1 MKILSMNVKISK
13 IWGVLNNRMEIKTTL
28 ANILLKNKD
37 AILKVERYTRTEFEN
52 LITSV
57 TKAEKERQDI
67 LEKIK
72 EIESIDIHTLKKELE
87 IAEDLLIFNIEYLKE
102 LGSLEFLGEKSR
114 FFHSLIEKNVIN
126 GIFPNVNIIKDKNLC
141 CGCGLCDSICPVHA
155 INYTSSTFE
164 LNEDI
169 CIDCGLCFS
178 CCPRSFFPKSLKHIK
193 VGTDSNTR
201 HSEAINSYIDIYSA
215 HTNDKRIKNLAQDGG
230 IVTTLLK
237 TAFQAHLI
245 DASIAVSVSDEPH
258 RPLPVIIDRE
268 EELLR
273 TAGTKYTNSPS
284 LKILHASRNY
294 KNIAVVGTP
303 CMMEALKKIS
313 FYPLNKP
320 FYENITLKIG
330 LFCMESFDYDQI
342 KDLLSREF
350 SQISI
355 NKVKKMDIDKGRFY
369 IFHKDGSIFTTPVKH
384 INKYSRPACFFCD
397 DLTSEQADISVGSI
411 GSEPG
416 WSTVI
421 IRTSKGAN
429 LFQKALDLKLI
440 EKKEIKEDS
449 KSFRILNRVAKS
461 KQKIYKE
468 TYRPKMIEQDPYV
481 RISNFQ
487 EVSEG
492 LTLEMVKLEASRCL
506 QCGMPHCI
514 SGCPVNIDIPQFLK
528 LLKQGKSIDA
538 LRLMKDYNLLP
549 AICGRVCP
557 QETQCEKLCLLNGL
571 EEPIAIGYLERFIA
585 DWERENQL
593 KECPDCKPPNN
604 IKVAVIGSGPAGLT
618 CAGELARNGY
628 DVTIFEAF
636 HLGGGVLTYGIPE
649 FRLPKEIVKGEIETL
664 KLLDVKIQYN
674 TIIGKSLTIQ
684 DLKEMEYKAFFIGVG
699 AGLPMFPKMTGL
711 NLNGVLTANEFLTRV
726 NLMKAYKFPEYDT
739 PIKVGEVVLVIGGGN
754 TALDAARVAKRLGAR
769 RVILVY
775 RRSELEMPAR
785 REEYHHA
792 LEEEIEFM
800 FLTNPIRFIGDD
812 KDNLKQVKIL
822 KMRLGKPDESG
833 RHRPIPI
840 ENSESIMEADTV
852 IIAIG
857 ALANPIFTKSL
868 PDLKLNKWGYIE
880 TDENSKTS
888 LEGIYAGGDIVSGS
902 ATVISAMGAGKKAAR
917 SIHKYLKYKL
927 ALIENYSGS

>member
-13 IWGVLNNRMEIKTTL
+13 TLEVLNKQMEVKTPL
-28 ANILLKNKD
+28 INVLLKNKD
-37 AILKVERYTRTEFEN
+37 AILKVERYTITEFEN
-52 LITSV
+52 LINSL

-67 LEKIK
+67 LKTIN
-72 EIESIDIHTLKKELE
+72 EIGSIDIHLLKKELE
-87 IAEDLLIFNIEYLKE
+87 IAEDLLIYNIEYLKE

-114 FFHSLIEKNVIN
+114 FFHSLIEKNEIRGV
-126 GIFPNVNIIKDKNLC
+126 FPNVNLIKDKNLC
-141 CGCGLCDSICPVHA
+141 CGCGLCDSVCPVHA

-164 LNEDI
+164 LNEDL

-178 CCPRSFFPKSLKHIK
+178 CCPRSFFPKSLKQNK
-193 VGTDSNTR
+193 VGINSNTI
-201 HSEAINSYIDIYSA
+201 HSETINSYIDIYSA
-215 HTNDKRIKNLAQDGG
+215 HTNDESIKNLAQDGG

-237 TAFQAHLI
+237 TAFQEKLI
-245 DASIAVSVSDEPH
+245 DASIAVSISDEPH
-258 RPLPVIIDRE
+258 RPLPVIINRE

-303 CMMEALKKIS
+303 CMLEALKKIS
-313 FYPLNKP
+313 IYPLNKP
-320 FYENITLKIG
+320 LYENIVLKIG
-330 LFCMESFDYDQI
+330 LFCMESFDYEQI
-342 KDLLSREF
+342 KNLLKREF
-350 SQISI
+350 KITMKGI
-355 NKVKKMDIDKGRFY
+355 KKMDIDKGRFF
-369 IFHKDGSIFTTPVKH
+369 IFNKDNSIYTIPIKELK
-384 INKYSRPACFFCD
+384 KYGRLGCFFCD

-421 IRTSKGAN
+421 IRTNKGVD
-429 LFQKALDLKLI
+429 LFQKALDRKLI
-440 EKKEIKEDS
+440 EKKDIKEDS
-449 KSFRILNRVAKS
+449 KSLRILNRVAKS

-468 TYRPKMIEQDPYV
+468 TYRPKMIEQDPHV

-557 QETQCEKLCLLNGL
+557 QETQCEKSCLLNSL
-571 EEPIAIGYLERFIA
+571 EEPIAIGFLERFIA

-593 KECPDCKPPNN
+593 KECPECKPPNN
-604 IKVAVIGSGPAGLT
+604 IKIAIIGSGPAGLT
-618 CAGELARNGY
+618 CAGELARMGY
-628 DVTIFEAF
+628 DVTVFEAF
-636 HLGGGVLTYGIPE
+636 HAGGGVLTYGIPE
-649 FRLPKEIVKGEIETL
+649 FRLPKEIVKSEIETL
-664 KLLDVKIQYN
+664 KMLDVKIQYN
-674 TIIGKSLTIQ
+674 TIIGKTLTIQ
-684 DLKEMEYKAFFIGVG
+684 DLKEMGYKAFFIGVG
-699 AGLPMFPKMTGL
+699 AGLPMFPKIPGL

-739 PIKVGEVVLVIGGGN
+739 PIKIGEIVLVIGGGN
-754 TALDAARVAKRLGAR
+754 TALDSARVAKRLGAK
-769 RVILVY
+769 RVIVVY

-785 REEYHHA
+785 REEYYHA
-792 LEEEIEFM
+792 VEEEIEFM
-800 FLTNPIRFIGDD
+800 FLTNPIKFIGDD
-812 KDNLKQVKIL
+812 KDNLKQVKVV
-822 KMRLGKPDESG
+822 KMRLGEPDESG
-833 RHRPIPI
+833 RRRPILI
-840 ENSESIMEADTV
+840 ENSDYFIEADTV

-857 ALANPIFTKSL
+857 ALANPILIKSL

-917 SIHKYLKYKL
+917 AIHKYLKYKL

>member
-1 MKILSMNVKISK
+1 
-13 IWGVLNNRMEIKTTL
+13 METKTPL
-28 ANILLKNKD
+28 INILLNNKD
-37 AILKVERYTRTEFEN
+37 TILKVERYTRIEFEN
-52 LITSV
+52 LIISLI
-57 TKAEKERQDI
+57 KAEKERQDI
-67 LEKIK
+67 LKKIK
-72 EIESIDIHTLKKELE
+72 EFGSINILTLKKEIE
-87 IAEDLLIFNIEYLKE
+87 IAEDLLIYNIEYLKE

-114 FFHSLIEKNVIN
+114 FFHSSIEKNKIR
-126 GIFPNVNIIKDKNLC
+126 GIFPNVKIIRDKNLC
-141 CGCGLCDSICPVHA
+141 CGCGLCDSVCPVHA

-169 CIDCGLCFS
+169 CIECGLCFS
-178 CCPRSFFPKSLKHIK
+178 CCPRSFFPKSLKKTKI
-193 VGTDSNTR
+193 GTDSNTR
-201 HSEAINSYIDIYSA
+201 HSEPINNYLEIYSA
-215 HTNDKRIKNLAQDGG
+215 HTTDERIKKFAQDGG
-230 IVTTLLK
+230 IVTSLLK
-237 TAFQAHLI
+237 TAFQAQII

-258 RPLPVIIDRE
+258 KPLPVIIDRE

-284 LKILHASRNY
+284 LKILHTSRSYN
-294 KNIAVVGTP
+294 KIAVVGTP

-313 FYPLNKP
+313 IYPLNKP
-320 FYENITLKIG
+320 LYENIVLKIG

-342 KDLLSREF
+342 KDLLRGEF
-350 SQISI
+350 KITLKGI
-355 NKVKKMDIDKGRFY
+355 RKMDIDKGRFF
-369 IFHKDGSIFTTPVKH
+369 IFNKDDSIYTIPVKEL
-384 INKYSRPACFFCD
+384 KTYGRPGCFFCD

-421 IRTSKGAN
+421 IRTSKGAD
-429 LFQKALDLKLI
+429 LFQKALNLKLI
-440 EKKEIKEDS
+440 EKKEFAEDS

-468 TYRPKMIEQDPYV
+468 TYRPKMIEQDPRL

-492 LTLEMVKLEASRCL
+492 LTLEMVKLEANRCL

-538 LRLMKDYNLLP
+538 LRLMKNYNLLP

-557 QETQCEKLCLLNGL
+557 QEIQCEKSCLLNNL

-585 DWERENQL
+585 DWERKNQL
-593 KECPDCKPPNN
+593 KECPECKASNDV
-604 IKVAVIGSGPAGLT
+604 KVAVIGSGPAGLT
-618 CAGELARNGY
+618 CAGELARLGY

-636 HLGGGVLTYGIPE
+636 HAGGGVLTYGIPE
-649 FRLPKEIVKGEIETL
+649 FRLPKDIVKEEIETL

-684 DLKEMEYKAFFIGVG
+684 DLEEMGYKAFFIGVG
-699 AGLPMFPKMTGL
+699 AGLPMFPKILGL
-711 NLNGVLTANEFLTRV
+711 NLNGVLTANEFLTRA
-726 NLMKAYKFPEYDT
+726 NLMKAYKFPDYDT
-739 PIKVGEVVLVIGGGN
+739 PIKVGDVVLVIGGGN
-754 TALDAARVAKRLGAR
+754 TALDSARVAKRLGAK

-775 RRSELEMPAR
+775 RRSEVEMPAR
-785 REEYHHA
+785 KEEYYHA
-792 LEEEIEFM
+792 VEEKIEFM

-812 KDNLKQVKIL
+812 KDNLKQVKVV

-833 RHRPIPI
+833 RRRPIPI
-840 ENSESIMEADTV
+840 ENSESFIQADTV
-852 IIAIG
+852 ILAIG
-857 ALANPIFTKSL
+857 ALANPVLTKSL
-868 PDLKLNKWGYIE
+868 PDLKLSKWGYIE

-917 SIHKYLKYKL
+917 AMHKYLKYKL
-927 ALIENYSGS
+927 ALIDD